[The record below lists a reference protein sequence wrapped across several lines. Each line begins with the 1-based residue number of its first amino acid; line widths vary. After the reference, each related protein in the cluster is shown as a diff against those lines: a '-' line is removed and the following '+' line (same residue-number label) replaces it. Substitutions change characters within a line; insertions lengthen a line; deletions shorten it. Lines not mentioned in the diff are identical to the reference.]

1 MVQRRLT
8 SWQQKGKIGMTVL
21 RGETYSIK
29 TYVSDHM
36 VRTEVSAHIDHFH
49 LNYSFLSISIHML
62 VSTNE
67 VDSAQ
72 LILQTTRS
80 NIFTTPVIN
89 IGIIRITMAH
99 LTSFW
104 VGTLCFRWIYGPG
117 ANLLVHFR
125 FCISIISLLPPW
137 ILWPGYVC
145 IESGIRLFYGYRLI
159 YLRTLGTQMW
169 VANQTTEQISVLPR
183 RIVTIA
189 TVYTPYLYN
198 EVGWTDRR
206 DETYI
211 RVTKTNTCTLSWLPS
226 ER

>member
-1 MVQRRLT
+1 
-8 SWQQKGKIGMTVL
+8 MTVL

-99 LTSFW
+99 LTSF
-104 VGTLCFRWIYGPG
+104 
-117 ANLLVHFR
+117 
-125 FCISIISLLPPW
+125 
-137 ILWPGYVC
+137 
-145 IESGIRLFYGYRLI
+145 
-159 YLRTLGTQMW
+159 
-169 VANQTTEQISVLPR
+169 
-183 RIVTIA
+183 
-189 TVYTPYLYN
+189 
-198 EVGWTDRR
+198 
-206 DETYI
+206 
-211 RVTKTNTCTLSWLPS
+211 
-226 ER
+226 